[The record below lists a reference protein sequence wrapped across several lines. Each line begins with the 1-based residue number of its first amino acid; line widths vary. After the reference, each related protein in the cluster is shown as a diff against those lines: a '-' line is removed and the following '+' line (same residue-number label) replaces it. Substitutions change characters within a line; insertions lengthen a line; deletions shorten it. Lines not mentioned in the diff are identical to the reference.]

1 MKFLKNK
8 KGQAFESFRFLIAFV
23 IAIAVLTI
31 IYTMVNTI
39 NQRSIIISTERL
51 QEGSISAS
59 KSIGTSAHHPFHLEN
74 LMLSGRI
81 SSQQISNYTGMKKE
95 CIYLDGGVGLDE
107 VEEGKEYLIKKS
119 YLKMDVYF
127 YCDFTSDPIID
138 ETETNLITSTIN
150 NNQAEEC
157 PTFCIVYLNKAPPFM
172 NN

>member
-23 IAIAVLTI
+23 IAVAVLTI

-59 KSIGTSAHHPFHLEN
+59 KSIGTSAHHPFHLED
-74 LMLSGRI
+74 LMLTGRI
-81 SSQQISNYTGMKKE
+81 SSQQISNYTGMNKD
-95 CIYLDGGVGLDE
+95 CIYLDGGPGLD
-107 VEEGKEYLIKKS
+107 VVIEGEEYLIKKS
-119 YLKMDVYF
+119 HLKMDVYF
-127 YCDFTSDPIID
+127 YCDFTSSPIID
-138 ETETNLITSTIN
+138 ETETNVITSKIYSDYIN
-150 NNQAEEC
+150 NC
-157 PTFCIVYLNKAPPFM
+157 PTFCIVYLNKAPPFI